1 MSMTGQFAAI
11 SKAKLDEL
19 QDDPDSVA
27 DFLFLEADEGGPRHT
42 ADIDKAWHGI
52 HFLLTGS
59 PSGGV
64 GPLAA
69 AIMGGEEIGDEEG
82 YGYGAIRYLEGD
94 EVQAIA
100 HALSDTPTE
109 ELAKRY
115 SVKALTA
122 ADIYPGIW
130 EDEGDRAFDYLAG
143 FYEDMVEFYQDAAK
157 RGDVVLLYLA

>member
-11 SKAKLDEL
+11 SKSKLDEL
-19 QDDPDSVA
+19 QDDPDAVA
-27 DFLFLEADEGGPRHT
+27 DFLFLEADEGGPSHT

-69 AIMGGEEIGDEEG
+69 AIMGGEEIGEDAG
-82 YGYGAIRYLEGD
+82 YGPARYLEPE
-94 EVQAIA
+94 EVKSIAQALA
-100 HALSDTPTE
+100 DASTE
-109 ELAKRY
+109 DLAKRY
-115 SVKALTA
+115 SPKALTA

-130 EDEGDRAFDYLAG
+130 EQEGDEAFDYLAG
-143 FYEDMVEFYQDAAK
+143 YYEDMVDFYKAAAK
-157 RGDVVLLYLA
+157 RGDAVLLYLA